1 MARSLI
7 AGPPQGSSPSIK
19 GSQTKHEASHATA
32 EATLAQVEQMRLL
45 ILGMQQRLQTREETL
60 TKAIERAE
68 GEGMK
73 FEELRRSMLSA
84 KS

>member
-7 AGPPQGSSPSIK
+7 AGPPQGSSPK
-19 GSQTKHEASHATA
+19 GSQTKHEASPATA
-32 EATLAQVEQMRLL
+32 EATLAHVEQMRLL

-60 TKAIERAE
+60 TKVIERAE

>member
-1 MARSLI
+1 M
-7 AGPPQGSSPSIK
+7 
-19 GSQTKHEASHATA
+19 
-32 EATLAQVEQMRLL
+32 AQVEQMRLL